1 MGRNINSILKNVSFS
16 NLLSSCC
23 RWVLWGKKSLVF
35 WVCLHFLIYTKPIL
49 CFPIFLPATHR
60 ALSYHVHFSLFLCL
74 LLLLS
79 VSVQCYGGRKWLYF
93 PRQQV
98 LIFVVATQTWQSLSR
113 IQRLSQEIW
122 KSCSP
127 LARNLLFLRQTAAAT
142 PELWH
147 GETLGCSSL
156 FHFPVPSTSRV
167 FILYITSL
175 FSFSW
180 KSFVCW
186 VPPSLLS
193 NPCAS
198 LKGLS

>member
-1 MGRNINSILKNVSFS
+1 MYLLAISFPLAVGEFYEGKRASFS
-16 NLLSSCC
+16 GFVFISSFTQSQSCI
-23 RWVLWGKKSLVF
+23 SQF
-35 WVCLHFLIYTKPIL
+35 
-49 CFPIFLPATHR
+49 FLPATHR

-74 LLLLS
+74 LLLLP
-79 VSVQCYGGRKWLYF
+79 VSVECRGGRKWLYF

-113 IQRLSQEIW
+113 IQQLSQEIW

-147 GETLGCSSL
+147 GETLGYSSL